1 MEDSEVK
8 AKD

>member
-8 AKD
+8 T